1 MGGKGFG
8 RIRKY
13 LRKPC
18 RLKMNTYYT
27 RGTCSKK
34 IDFEVDEKGIL
45 QSVKYTGGCNGNL
58 QAVSRLVEGK
68 HIDEVIFLLKG
79 IKCRSNTSCADQLA
93 TALEKY
99 KEKNG
104 LE

>member
-13 LRKPC
+13 IRKLS
-18 RLKMNTYYT
+18 RLIMNTYYT
-27 RGTCSKK
+27 KGTCSRK
-34 IDFEVDEKGIL
+34 IDFEVDENGIL

-79 IKCRSNTSCADQLA
+79 INCRANTSCADQLA
-93 TALEKY
+93 IALEKY
-99 KEKNG
+99 KEKNNI
-104 LE
+104 E